1 MPELVAFLITPEKDK
16 VTSNPAF
23 FPVNVTPAFFS
34 LRTIRLSVETEL
46 KKMSGLVP
54 ALIEIESED
63 KLLRTPCASV

>member
-1 MPELVAFLITPEKDK
+1 MPELFAFLITPEKDK

-34 LRTIRLSVETEL
+34 LRTMRSSVATEL
-46 KKMSGLVP
+46 NVISGLVP

-63 KLLRTPCASV
+63 RLLRTPCASV